1 MKRFLL
7 VCLIFVSLSAIAAT
21 KYLTNTGTITSRSQH
36 IGLTEVRKG
45 VTAPTDTTIG
55 TSPAV
60 AGLLFD
66 AVNEVYQVQFMIPDD
81 WDGVH
86 DAILDLYVALNA
98 AETAGDTIAFTGDYV
113 AASFGA
119 DAVSKTS
126 TQLLVTETVLV
137 GCAGVGCLYKIIFT
151 FDHADSDNPLAVE
164 DIVIIDIHRTNVT
177 NVAGT
182 VLVSLDVHTPRKL

>member
-7 VCLIFVSLSAIAAT
+7 VCLIITGLSAISAT

-45 VTAPTDTTIG
+45 GTSPTKTTIG

-60 AGLLFD
+60 DGLLFD
-66 AVNEVYQVQFMIPDD
+66 ATDEVYQIQFMIPDD
-81 WDGVH
+81 WDGVS
-86 DAILDLYVALNA
+86 DATLDLYVALNA

-113 AASFGA
+113 SVSFRE
-119 DAVSKTS
+119 DSVDKTS

-137 GCAGVGCLYKIIFT
+137 GCAGAGCLYKIVFT
-151 FDHADSDNPLAVE
+151 FDYDDADNPLAIE
-164 DIVIIDIHRTNVT
+164 DIVVMDIHRTNIT
-177 NVAGT
+177 NVAGV
-182 VLVSLDVHTPRKL
+182 VLISADARTPRKL